1 MTISN
6 KATKE
11 KQKIFRRSENNLQIS
26 EALKKETWIFT
37 GCIGCSLRFWMQP
50 AKCKSAMFESSQ
62 DVNTGK
68 VADAS
73 LILVFKKGGEQWAN
87 K

>member
-1 MTISN
+1 
-6 KATKE
+6 
-11 KQKIFRRSENNLQIS
+11 
-26 EALKKETWIFT
+26 
-37 GCIGCSLRFWMQP
+37 
-50 AKCKSAMFESSQ
+50 MFESSQ